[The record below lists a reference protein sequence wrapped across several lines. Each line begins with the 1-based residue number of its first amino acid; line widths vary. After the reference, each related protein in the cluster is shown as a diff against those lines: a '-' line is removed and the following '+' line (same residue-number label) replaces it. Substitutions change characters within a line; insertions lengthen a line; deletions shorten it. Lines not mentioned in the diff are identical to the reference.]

1 MTRDGRESTYPW
13 VNSWQRGRIGKQAP
27 GARWPPTPQY
37 SISRCSPTVMV
48 RVIGWIR
55 LRRGT
60 GSTCPQFVKQSCNE
74 EAAEGEGSPRKR
86 MPTKQE
92 HRREHQQYPLTSWS
106 CLPPSG

>member
-48 RVIGWIR
+48 RGDRLDQATARHRLDLPSIR
-55 LRRGT
+55 
-60 GSTCPQFVKQSCNE
+60 K
-74 EAAEGEGSPRKR
+74 AEL
-86 MPTKQE
+86 Q
-92 HRREHQQYPLTSWS
+92 
-106 CLPPSG
+106 